1 MNWVLL
7 GIIAFIA
14 LQLGIGYWVSRRL
27 RSSEDYFLAGRSLG
41 LGLASF
47 SIFATWFGA
56 ETCLSASG
64 RIYENGFAG
73 GSADP
78 FGYALCLLLMALV
91 FAVPLWKQQIVTL
104 PDFFRAR
111 YSPAVEKIAV
121 LLLAP
126 TSLLW
131 AAAQLRA
138 FGQVLD
144 TSLGIGVIE
153 CTLIAA
159 AVVVIYT
166 TMGGLG
172 ADVINDSVQGIII
185 IVCLVIVFVTVL
197 GSLDGGPASAFRQI
211 DPARWNPISTG
222 GKSIWAFLETWA
234 VPICGSVV
242 AQELVA
248 RVLAAKSPQVA
259 RRAGLMGAGLYLI
272 IGLIPA
278 TLGLLGPVL
287 LPDLKDP
294 EQFLPTL
301 MKQQLSP
308 LLYVLFTGA
317 ILCAILST
325 VDSTLLA
332 AAAVVSHNIIVPLRP
347 ALRDDAKLRI
357 SRICVVCGGV
367 IACVLALS
375 AESIYKLVSSA
386 SAFGGGGLF
395 VLLLLGMFTRLGGA
409 RSGLAAL
416 IVSMA
421 VWAWGNYIGQW
432 ESPFVAS
439 LAVAMLVFV
448 VLGVRERV
456 SPAPTTSAR

>member
-1 MNWVLL
+1 M
-7 GIIAFIA
+7 
-14 LQLGIGYWVSRRL
+14 
-27 RSSEDYFLAGRSLG
+27 
-41 LGLASF
+41 
-47 SIFATWFGA
+47 
-56 ETCLSASG
+56 
-64 RIYENGFAG
+64 
-73 GSADP
+73 
-78 FGYALCLLLMALV
+78 
-91 FAVPLWKQQIVTL
+91 
-104 PDFFRAR
+104 
-111 YSPAVEKIAV
+111 
-121 LLLAP
+121 
-126 TSLLW
+126 
-131 AAAQLRA
+131 
-138 FGQVLD
+138 
-144 TSLGIGVIE
+144 
-153 CTLIAA
+153 
-159 AVVVIYT
+159 
-166 TMGGLG
+166 
-172 ADVINDSVQGIII
+172 
-185 IVCLVIVFVTVL
+185 FVTVL

-395 VLLLLGMFTRLGGA
+395 VLMLLGMFTRLGGA

>member
-1 MNWVLL
+1 MNATQI
-7 GIIAFIA
+7 GIIVFVAV
-14 LQLGIGYWVSRRL
+14 QLGIGYWVSRRV
-27 RSSEDYFLAGRSLG
+27 RNSEDYFLAGRTLG

-64 RIYENGFAG
+64 RIYENGLAG

-91 FAVPLWKQQIVTL
+91 FAVPLWKSKVTTL
-104 PDFFRAR
+104 PDFYRAR

-126 TSLLW
+126 TSILW

-138 FGQVLD
+138 FGQVMD
-144 TSLGIGVIE
+144 TSLGIGVNE
-153 CTLIAA
+153 CIIIAT
-159 AVVVIYT
+159 AVVMIYT

-172 ADVINDSVQGIII
+172 ADVINDCVQGLIII
-185 IVCLVIVFVTVL
+185 TCLIIVFVSVM
-197 GSLDGGPASAFRQI
+197 GSIDGGPVAALRQL
-211 DPARWNPISTG
+211 DATRWNPISTG
-222 GKSIWAFLETWA
+222 GKSIWAFLEAWSI
-234 VPICGSVV
+234 PICGSLV

-259 RRAGLMGAGLYLI
+259 RRAGLIGAGLYLS

-278 TLGLLGPVL
+278 VLGLLGPVL

-301 MKQQLSP
+301 MMQKLSP
-308 LLYVLFTGA
+308 LLYVLFIGA
-317 ILCAILST
+317 IICAILST

-332 AAAVVSHNIIVPLRP
+332 AAAVVSHNLILPLRP
-347 ALRDDAKLRI
+347 GLNEDTKLRI
-357 SRICVVCGGV
+357 SRICVLCGG
-367 IACVLALS
+367 ITACVLALS
-375 AESIYKLVSSA
+375 SESIYKLVSNA

-395 VLLLLGMFTRLGGA
+395 VLILLGTFTKRGGA
-409 RSGLAAL
+409 HAGLVTM
-416 IVSMA
+416 ITSIS
-421 VWAWGNYIGQW
+421 VWAWGNYIGKWQA
-432 ESPFVAS
+432 PFLIS
-439 LAVAMLVFV
+439 IAVAMV
-448 VLGVRERV
+448 VCVVMGARER
-456 SPAPTTSAR
+456 APVTSAR

>member
-1 MNWVLL
+1 MNPILI

-14 LQLGIGYWVSRRL
+14 LQLGIGYWVSRRV
-27 RSSEDYFLAGRSLG
+27 RSSEDFFLAGRNLG

-64 RIYENGFAG
+64 RIYENGLAG

-78 FGYALCLLLMALV
+78 FGYGLCLLFMALV
-91 FAVPLWKQQIVTL
+91 FAVPLWKRQITTL
-104 PDFFRAR
+104 PDFFRTR

-126 TSLLW
+126 TSILW

-138 FGQVLD
+138 FGQILD
-144 TSLGIGVIE
+144 TSLGVGLAPCI
-153 CTLIAA
+153 LIAA
-159 AVVVIYT
+159 ALVMIYT

-172 ADVINDSVQGIII
+172 ADVINDCVQGLII
-185 IVCLVIVFVTVL
+185 IVCLVIVFVSVL
-197 GSLDGGPASAFRQI
+197 GSMEGGPTAAFRQL
-211 DPARWNPISTG
+211 DAGRWNPLSMG

-234 VPICGSVV
+234 IPICGSVV
-242 AQELVA
+242 AQELVS
-248 RVLAAKSPQVA
+248 RVLASKTPQVA
-259 RRAGLMGAGLYLI
+259 QRAGLIGASLYILV
-272 IGLIPA
+272 GLIPA
-278 TLGLLGPVL
+278 TLGLLGPTL

-301 MKQQLSP
+301 MMQKLSP
-308 LLYVLFTGA
+308 LLYILFVGA

-332 AAAVVSHNIIVPLRP
+332 AAAVISHNLILPLRP
-347 ALRDDAKLRI
+347 GLNDVAKLRL
-357 SRICVVCGGV
+357 SRICVICGGAV
-367 IACVLALS
+367 ACLIALS

-395 VLLLLGMFTRLGGA
+395 VLMLLGIFTKLDGA
-409 RSGLAAL
+409 SSGLAAM
-416 IVSMA
+416 ITSMT
-421 VWAWGNYIGQW
+421 VWFWGTYIGKW
-432 ESPFVAS
+432 ESPFIAS
-439 LAVAMLVFV
+439 MAVATLVFV
-448 VLGVRERV
+448 GMGIRKR
-456 SPAPTTSAR
+456 ARTISSR